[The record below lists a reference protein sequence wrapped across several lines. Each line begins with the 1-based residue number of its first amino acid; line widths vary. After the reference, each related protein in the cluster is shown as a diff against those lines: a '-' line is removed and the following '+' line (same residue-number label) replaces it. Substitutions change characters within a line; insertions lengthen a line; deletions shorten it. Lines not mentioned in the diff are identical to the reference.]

1 MCPIPS
7 IIMEVLT
14 HKYSPSPIQQN
25 KTLIIPLIIILGI
38 LISLIVVKMKIKRK
52 KGMVDEGIK

>member
-1 MCPIPS
+1 
-7 IIMEVLT
+7 MEVLT